1 MKSWL
6 GILALGL
13 LLATPSVAQA
23 VCPVLDPIG
32 DKTVTE
38 GELLTFTATATDADA
53 GETLTFSL
61 INLIPAGAAIDPNTG
76 EFTWTPTSNQGPGGY
91 DVTVQVTDNAT
102 EPCAV
107 SEIIHVTVNDAGGE
121 NQCPVLA
128 AIGDKTV
135 TEGQLLTFTATATD
149 ADGDPLT
156 FSLINLIPAGAAIDP
171 NTGVFTWTPTPDQG
185 PGASDVT
192 IQVSDNAATPCMDSE
207 IIHVTVLDAGGEN
220 QCPVLTPIGNQTVTE
235 LSLLTFTAVATDPD
249 AGQTLTF
256 SLDPGFP
263 TGAAIDPSTGV
274 FTWTPTVDQGPGDH
288 TVVVR
293 VTDDADPTCS
303 DFETITIT
311 VNDAGGENACPV
323 LAAIGDKTVTEGQ
336 LLTFT
341 ATATD
346 ADGDPLTFS
355 LINLIP
361 AGAAIDPNTGVFTW
375 TPTSDQGP
383 GGSNVTIQ
391 VSDNAATPC
400 VDSEIIFVTVLDAGG
415 ENIPPVV
422 DAPDTQTVDEGQLLT
437 FTVSATDA
445 DGDTVQLTVDDP
457 PFGSTF
463 VDHGNNTGTF
473 TWTPSSDQ
481 SGNYTITFRGDDGNG
496 GIDTDVTTVTVN
508 DVDGGGDFET
518 EAEMMGRYNSHRKY
532 VCFRIHSDD
541 SFDLRDVE
549 LGSLEL
555 VFGGSTLNAVG
566 KQTHIGFDCDE
577 CFECEDGD
585 DDCDDEDCEDAHIR
599 VCFLNT
605 SLRSFFDGDV
615 LDGLGDSEIHGSLEN
630 GQTFTAS
637 LGGKH
642 LSNPPGNG
650 NDQGED
656 HADRG
661 KKSLKLQ
668 VRPNPLNPKAEISFT
683 LTQAGQVRI
692 ALYDLRGR
700 LVKMIVN
707 ENRAAGDHVVSWDG
721 SGESN
726 RVASGV
732 YFLKIQAA
740 AQGEDMKR
748 VTVLK

>member
-13 LLATPSVAQA
+13 LLTTPSVAQA

-38 GELLTFTATATDADA
+38 GQLLTFTATATDADA

-76 EFTWTPTSNQGPGGY
+76 VFTWTPTPDQGPGAS
-91 DVTVQVTDNAT
+91 DVTIQVSDNAT
-102 EPCAV
+102 EACTD
-107 SEIIHVTVNDAGGE
+107 SEIIHVTVLDAGGE
-121 NQCPVLA
+121 NQCPVLTPIGNQTVNELTLLTFTAVATDADAGQTLTFSLDPGFPTGA
-128 AIGDKTV
+128 AIDPSTGVFTWTPTEDQGPGDHTVAVRVTDNADPTCSDFETITVTVNEVGGENACPVLAPIGDKTV

-192 IQVSDNAATPCMDSE
+192 IQVSDNAATPCVDSE

-220 QCPVLTPIGNQTVTE
+220 I
-235 LSLLTFTAVATDPD
+235 A
-249 AGQTLTF
+249 
-256 SLDPGFP
+256 
-263 TGAAIDPSTGV
+263 
-274 FTWTPTVDQGPGDH
+274 
-288 TVVVR
+288 
-293 VTDDADPTCS
+293 
-303 DFETITIT
+303 
-311 VNDAGGENACPV
+311 
-323 LAAIGDKTVTEGQ
+323 
-336 LLTFT
+336 
-341 ATATD
+341 
-346 ADGDPLTFS
+346 
-355 LINLIP
+355 
-361 AGAAIDPNTGVFTW
+361 
-375 TPTSDQGP
+375 
-383 GGSNVTIQ
+383 
-391 VSDNAATPC
+391 
-400 VDSEIIFVTVLDAGG
+400 
-415 ENIPPVV
+415 PVV

-457 PFGSTF
+457 PLGSTF

-473 TWTPSSDQ
+473 AWTPNSDQ

-496 GIDTDVTTVTVN
+496 GIDTDVTAVTVN
-508 DVDGGGDFET
+508 DVDEGGDFET

-555 VFGGSTLNAVG
+555 AFEGSTLNAVS

-585 DDCDDEDCEDAHIR
+585 DDCDECEDGEGDDCDDEDCEAAHIR

-615 LDGLGDSEIHGSLEN
+615 LDGLEDSEIHGSLEN

-650 NDQGED
+650 NGDD
-656 HADRG
+656 TADRG
-661 KKSLKLQ
+661 GKNGLKLQ

-700 LVKMIVN
+700 LVRTIVD
-707 ENRAAGDHVVSWDG
+707 ENRAAGDHTVSWDG
-721 SGESN
+721 TASGN
-726 RVASGV
+726 GRVASGV
-732 YFLKIQAA
+732 YFLRIQAK
-740 AQGEDMKR
+740 QGEGMQR